1 MTDILVQTREASPR
15 LHDVPP
21 QGAPLVVPNVVD
33 PTRARDKFPSR
44 PVGDSAAAGELSRR
58 TDAEP
63 PLSLGSVLYL
73 GSVGLI
79 AAAIVVVFFGTGFS
93 LLVRTAGGAI
103 SGPVGRADPEITS
116 LPPSLGEVDQQI
128 FFSEKS
134 ARSNKEI
141 AQTTAALPAPTEA
154 PAIDGKHDVPRSGGA
169 LASKAPIAT
178 PPPPANAPVPAPNS
192 PAATAPPTSGLR
204 TAELTQ
210 LLDHGDALLR
220 DGDVASA
227 RLFYERAADAG
238 DAQAALRLGAT
249 YDPEFLG
256 RLGFSKLQAN
266 PAEARSWYSRA
277 LELGA
282 VDAKRQL
289 NSLATRQGN
298 SFQ

>member
-15 LHDVPP
+15 LHDVRPH
-21 QGAPLVVPNVVD
+21 GTPLVVPNVVD
-33 PTRARDKFPSR
+33 PTRDRDKFPSM
-44 PVGDSAAAGELSRR
+44 PVANSAAAGELARR

-63 PLSLGSVLYL
+63 PLSLGSVLHL

-79 AAAIVVVFFGTGFS
+79 AAAIVVVFFGAGYS

-103 SGPVGRADPEITS
+103 SSSVGRADPEITS
-116 LPPSLGEVDQQI
+116 LSPSLGKVDQQT
-128 FFSEKS
+128 FLSEKS
-134 ARSNKEI
+134 ARRNKEI
-141 AQTTAALPAPTEA
+141 AQTSAALPAPTEA
-154 PAIDGKHDVPRSGGA
+154 PAIDGKHDAPRSGGV
-169 LASKAPIAT
+169 LATKVPIAT
-178 PPPPANAPVPAPNS
+178 PPPPANAPGPTPNS
-192 PAATAPPTSGLR
+192 PAATAPPTSGLP

-210 LLDHGDALLR
+210 LSDHGDALLR

-238 DAQAALRLGAT
+238 DAQAAVRLGAT

-256 RLGFSKLQAN
+256 RLGLSKLQAN

-282 VDAKRQL
+282 GDAKRQL

>member
-1 MTDILVQTREASPR
+1 
-15 LHDVPP
+15 
-21 QGAPLVVPNVVD
+21 
-33 PTRARDKFPSR
+33 
-44 PVGDSAAAGELSRR
+44 
-58 TDAEP
+58 
-63 PLSLGSVLYL
+63 
-73 GSVGLI
+73 
-79 AAAIVVVFFGTGFS
+79 
-93 LLVRTAGGAI
+93 
-103 SGPVGRADPEITS
+103 
-116 LPPSLGEVDQQI
+116 
-128 FFSEKS
+128 
-134 ARSNKEI
+134 
-141 AQTTAALPAPTEA
+141 
-154 PAIDGKHDVPRSGGA
+154 
-169 LASKAPIAT
+169 
-178 PPPPANAPVPAPNS
+178 
-192 PAATAPPTSGLR
+192 SGLR